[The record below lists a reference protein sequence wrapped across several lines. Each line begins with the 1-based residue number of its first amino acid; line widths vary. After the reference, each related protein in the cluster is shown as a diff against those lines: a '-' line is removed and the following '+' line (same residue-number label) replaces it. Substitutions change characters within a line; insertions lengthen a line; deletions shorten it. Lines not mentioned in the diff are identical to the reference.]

1 MIQSGLTFKIQMAV
15 SLSIT
20 PQRIGRPLLPLMSST
35 KQVMTTSAFEL
46 SAPERLLRFLEGQEV
61 KSKLIVPLTPDA
73 STRNYFRIPW
83 PTGKGSHAVAAVYP
97 EPFDPDFH
105 PYLDVTR
112 LFLENGI
119 PVPEI
124 YAVDGQ
130 SGIIVQEDLGDR
142 QLFRVYEA
150 APVDECDQYKERAVN
165 LIAQIQNATQLA
177 YERQSIASRLAF
189 DEPKLSWELDF
200 FVEHFFTSLRSETLR
215 HGEAAE
221 LKAELNDVAAELAAR
236 PRVLCHRDFHAAN
249 LMVDHDNRLRIVDHQ
264 DARMGPVTYDLV
276 SFLLDRRA
284 EPPSLAELRAYRL
297 FLLEERRLLGLEA
310 LDPDEIATEFRL
322 MTIQRGL
329 KAIGTFSYQTA
340 VCGRGNAYEKFIEP
354 TLLIVLQAADWL
366 DRFPALR
373 RMLRERVG
381 SSPTVREGA

>member
-1 MIQSGLTFKIQMAV
+1 LQ
-15 SLSIT
+15 
-20 PQRIGRPLLPLMSST
+20 
-35 KQVMTTSAFEL
+35 
-46 SAPERLLRFLEGQEV
+46 FLEGQGA
-61 KSKLIVPLTPDA
+61 KSKPIVPLTPDA

-83 PTGKGSHAVAAVYP
+83 KKGKAVAAVYP

-130 SGIIVQEDLGDR
+130 SGVIVQEDLGDR

-150 APVDECDQYKERAVN
+150 APQDECDEYKERAVN
-165 LIAQIQNATQLA
+165 LIAQIQKATDAA

-200 FVEHFFTSLRSETLR
+200 FVEHYFGSLRRETLR
-215 HGEAAE
+215 HAEAAE
-221 LKAELNDVAAELAAR
+221 LKAELNDISAELAAR

-249 LMVDHDNRLRIVDHQ
+249 LMVDGDNRLRIVDHQ

-276 SFLLDRRA
+276 SFLLDRRS

-297 FLLEERRLLGLEA
+297 FLLEERRLLGLGA
-310 LDPDEIATEFRL
+310 LDPDEVALEFRL

-340 VCGRGNAYEKFIEP
+340 VCNRGSAYEQFIQP
-354 TLLIVLQAADWL
+354 TLCIVLQAADWL

-373 RMLRERVG
+373 RMLRKR
-381 SSPTVREGA
+381 TNLN

>member
-1 MIQSGLTFKIQMAV
+1 MIQFGLHVKRSKLRFHLA
-15 SLSIT
+15 LR
-20 PQRIGRPLLPLMSST
+20 PRGRPLLSPMNST
-35 KQVMTTSAFEL
+35 KQVMNTSAFEL
-46 SAPERLLRFLEGQEV
+46 SATERLLRFLEGQES
-61 KSKLIVPLTPDA
+61 KSNHIVPLTPDA

-83 PTGKGSHAVAAVYP
+83 QTGKAGKAVAAVYP

-119 PVPEI
+119 PVPEV
-124 YAVDGQ
+124 YAVDGPG
-130 SGIIVQEDLGDR
+130 GIIVQEDLGDR

-150 APVDECDQYKERAVN
+150 APDDECEQYKERAVN
-165 LIAQIQNATQLA
+165 LIAQIQNATQPA
-177 YERQSIASRLAF
+177 YARQSIASRLAF

-200 FVEHFFTSLRSETLR
+200 FVEHYFTSLRNETLR
-215 HGEAAE
+215 HAEAAE
-221 LKAELNDVAAELAAR
+221 LKAELNDVSAELAAR
-236 PRVLCHRDFHAAN
+236 PRVLCHRDFHSAN
-249 LMVDHDNRLRIVDHQ
+249 LMVDHENRLRIVDHQ

-276 SFLLDRRA
+276 SFLLDRRT
-284 EPPSLAELRAYRL
+284 ESPSLAELRAYRL

-329 KAIGTFSYQTA
+329 KAIGTFSYQSA
-340 VCGRGNAYEKFIEP
+340 VCGRADAYEKFIEP

-381 SSPTVREGA
+381 NN

>member
-1 MIQSGLTFKIQMAV
+1 
-15 SLSIT
+15 
-20 PQRIGRPLLPLMSST
+20 MSSA
-35 KQVMTTSAFEL
+35 KQVTTSAFDL
-46 SAPERLLRFLEGQEV
+46 SASERLLKFLEGRGSN
-61 KSKLIVPLTPDA
+61 SKLIVPLTPDA

-83 PTGKGSHAVAAVYP
+83 KKGKAVAAVYP

-112 LFLENGI
+112 LFLEGGI

-130 SGIIVQEDLGDR
+130 SGVIVQEDLGDR

-150 APVDECDQYKERAVN
+150 TPKEQCDEYKERAVN
-165 LIAQIQNATQLA
+165 LIAQIQKATEIA
-177 YERQSIASRLAF
+177 FERQSIASRLAF

-200 FVEHFFTSLRSETLR
+200 FVEHYFGSLRSETLR

-221 LKAELNDVAAELAAR
+221 LKAELNDIASELAAR

-249 LMVDHDNRLRIVDHQ
+249 LMVDENDRLRVVDHQ
-264 DARMGPVTYDLV
+264 DARLGPVTYDLV
-276 SFLLDRRA
+276 SFLLDRRS

-297 FLLEERRLLGLEA
+297 FLLEQRRLLGLGA
-310 LDPDEIATEFRL
+310 LDPDEVAQEFRL

-329 KAIGTFSYQTA
+329 KATGTFSYQTA
-340 VCGRGNAYEKFIEP
+340 VCNRGSAYEQFIQP
-354 TLLIVLQAADWL
+354 TLCIVLQAAEWL

-373 RMLRERVG
+373 RMIRDRTNVN
-381 SSPTVREGA
+381 

>member
-1 MIQSGLTFKIQMAV
+1 
-15 SLSIT
+15 
-20 PQRIGRPLLPLMSST
+20 
-35 KQVMTTSAFEL
+35 MT
-46 SAPERLLRFLEGQEV
+46 FLEGQGIEN
-61 KSKLIVPLTPDA
+61 KLIVPLTPDA

-83 PTGKGSHAVAAVYP
+83 KKGQAVAAVYP

-130 SGIIVQEDLGDR
+130 SGMIVQEDLGDR
-142 QLFRVYEA
+142 QLFRLYDA
-150 APVDECDQYKERAVN
+150 APKDECDEYKERAVN
-165 LIAQIQNATQLA
+165 LIAQIQKATVTA

-200 FVEHFFTSLRSETLR
+200 FLEHYFGSLRGETLR
-215 HGEAAE
+215 HAEAAE
-221 LKAELNDVAAELAAR
+221 LKAELNDISTELAAR
-236 PRVLCHRDFHAAN
+236 PRVLCHRDFHSAN
-249 LMVDHDNRLRIVDHQ
+249 LMVDRYDRLRVVDHQ

-276 SFLLDRRA
+276 SFLLDRRS

-297 FLLEERRLLGLEA
+297 FLLEERRLVGLEA
-310 LDPDEIATEFRL
+310 LDPDEVAQEFRL

-329 KAIGTFSYQTA
+329 KAVGTFSYQTA
-340 VCGRGNAYEKFIEP
+340 VCSRGSAYEHFIQP
-354 TLLIVLQAADWL
+354 TLCIVLQAADWL
-366 DRFPALR
+366 DRFPVLR
-373 RMLRERVG
+373 RTLRERTNVN
-381 SSPTVREGA
+381 